1 MKSLMKPC
9 KAANSIKEFIPK
21 ISPREKEVLKLIV
34 EEFTTQEIAKELFI
48 SLKTVEFRISSL
60 LAKRNA

>member
-1 MKSLMKPC
+1 MKPL

-21 ISPREKEVLKLIV
+21 ISCREKEVFKLIV

-48 SLKTVEFRISSL
+48 SLKTVESRISSL

>member
-1 MKSLMKPC
+1 MKPL
-9 KAANSIKEFIPK
+9 KAANSIKEFTPK
-21 ISPREKEVLKLIV
+21 ISRREKEVLKLIV

-48 SLKTVEFRISSL
+48 SLKIVEFRISSL